1 MGKYGVSFVEL
12 LLLFEVW
19 LLRHRSPNTNALVG
33 CWLSPPPSPLPPSP
47 TPLRPSP
54 PGVQIGVEY
63 KVPSSLLRGLAAL
76 EGGLARFAPCGLE
89 KFTAVG

>member
-12 LLLFEVW
+12 LLLFEV
-19 LLRHRSPNTNALVG
+19 LASETQGPG
-33 CWLSPPPSPLPPSP
+33 CWLSPLPPLPP
-47 TPLRPSP
+47 PLLPSP
-54 PGVQIGVEY
+54 PGVQIRVDY

-76 EGGLARFAPCGLE
+76 EGGLARFVPCGLE